1 MLGADY
7 RAMGLHRAG
16 VMRDGMACLG
26 IIPTTPHGKAVLHFG
41 LNKDLFERVGNV
53 ELVVGWDRRTL

>member
-1 MLGADY
+1 
-7 RAMGLHRAG
+7 MGLHRAG

-41 LNKDLFERVGNV
+41 LNKDLLERVGNV
-53 ELVVGWDRRTL
+53 ESVVGWDRRTL